1 MAQTQIGSLTA
12 RDATQWPGP
21 AQLRA
26 PPLGL
31 PARAPSRDP
40 SPVLEPS
47 PDDLSREVYC
57 VLGLPIDAIELG
69 EALRR
74 IRAAAKSGTPFFL
87 STPNL
92 NFLINS
98 LADPEFRES
107 LLLSD
112 LCPADGMPIVWIARL
127 AGIPIKQRV
136 AGSDIF
142 ESLKEA
148 KSLAQRL
155 TVFLLG
161 GQHDVAASAC
171 VALNAGPGA
180 VRCVGSMNPGYG
192 DVEDLSSD
200 AIIDAINASNADFLN
215 VALGAAKGQAW
226 LVRNHRRLRVPVRAH
241 LGAVINFQ
249 AGSVERAPA
258 LLRKAGLEWLWRI
271 KEEPH
276 LWTRY
281 WRDGCV
287 LLRLLLTRVLPLVI
301 HSSWHTPGRH
311 RRNLRMETCEH
322 RGSVVVKL
330 AGVATSHHAAAAIAE
345 FRHALPLARERVI
358 VDVSGIR
365 AIDARFLG
373 LLLMVRKHLNKRR
386 ARLEFVGASR
396 AIKRTFRLNGLGF
409 LLSTE
414 QAA

>member
-1 MAQTQIGSLTA
+1 MAQTHFGSVRLREA
-12 RDATQWPGP
+12 NRWPGP
-21 AQLRA
+21 DQLRA
-26 PPLGL
+26 PPLRL
-31 PARAPSRDP
+31 PARAPSRDS
-40 SPVLEPS
+40 SPLLGPS

-112 LCPADGMPIVWIARL
+112 LCPPDGMPIVWIARL

-148 KSLAQRL
+148 QSFPQRL

-161 GQHDVAASAC
+161 GLQDVAASAC
-171 VALNAGPGA
+171 MALNAGSGA
-180 VRCVGSMNPGYG
+180 VRCVGAMNPGYG
-192 DVEDLSSD
+192 GVEDLSSD

-226 LVRNHRRLRVPVRAH
+226 LVRNHQRLRVPVRAH

-249 AGSVERAPA
+249 AGSVRRAPA
-258 LLRKAGLEWLWRI
+258 ILRKAGLEWLWRI

-276 LWTRY
+276 LWRRY
-281 WRDGCV
+281 WCDGCG
-287 LLRLLLTRVLPLVI
+287 LLRLLLTRVLPLAI
-301 HSSWHTPGRH
+301 YSSWQASGGRG
-311 RRNLRMETCEH
+311 RNLRVQTSGYS
-322 RGSVVVKL
+322 GSVVVKL
-330 AGVATSHHAAAAIAE
+330 AGVATAPHVATAIAE
-345 FRHALPLARERVI
+345 LRYALTLGKERII
-358 VDVSGIR
+358 VDVSGVR

-373 LLLMVRKHLNKRR
+373 LLLMVRKHLKQHQ

-396 AIKRTFRLNGLGF
+396 ATKRMFRLNGVGF
-409 LLSTE
+409 LLSAG
-414 QAA
+414 QSA